1 MTEHPTCDPGL
12 SVFPWSSPESILRA
26 RPNNLVQRHWL
37 RHAFEF
43 MAAAILSDKHAGDLR
58 RCAAG
63 SRNPPRRT
71 ASRDYSALA
80 AAVKAAN
87 LTKLA
92 AFAAAETAKQAAIE
106 KARDTPH
113 ATGDNAAV

>member
-1 MTEHPTCDPGL
+1 VRLCRQPAPSRDPQPAPSDQFCGL
-12 SVFPWSSPESILRA
+12 ARTTWYNVTGSGTPLSSWLPRSSA
-26 RPNNLVQRHWL
+26 TNL
-37 RHAFEF
+37 
-43 MAAAILSDKHAGDLR
+43 AGDLR

-71 ASRDYSALA
+71 TNRDYSALA